1 MGRTLTLL
9 KGSAADGVS
18 VSANLANQFTSVFK
32 VRTPKSRFYTYLNGQ
47 ALVLKLA
54 TAAGADISA
63 LSRLIPAFLQ
73 PTARV
78 PKEYGPPA
86 VYAAWR
92 NIPLTSAAGEKTQYD
107 VETTTRR
114 LLRFESGTNLT
125 LPQDWEFHLML
136 ESPDVVDWT
145 HANTFIELQVDESA
159 VATQVAA

>member
-18 VSANLANQFTSVFK
+18 VQANLANEFTRILTVK
-32 VRTPKSRFYTYLNGQ
+32 TPKSRFYTYLNGQ
-47 ALVLKLA
+47 ALILKLA
-54 TAAGADISA
+54 KADGVEISA
-63 LSRLIPAFLQ
+63 LSRLIPAFIQ
-73 PTARV
+73 PTGRV
-78 PKEYGPPA
+78 AKEYGAPA

-92 NIPLTSAAGEKTQYD
+92 NIPLAAVAGEKTQYD

-125 LPQDWEFHLML
+125 LPQDWEFRLML

-159 VATQVAA
+159 VATQVAG